1 MQEVAPNDGSQHPP
15 VSQKEGKVIM
25 NDKYWNDR
33 FESLLAQDLIDVP
46 KDYYDEKILF
56 DDPEQLMEVFSYLE
70 EQNLKNIQSAQDI
83 EQDLDK
89 EKALEIRIHQEIGG
103 EIDTQQAV
111 QKELEDQIIVARQQ
125 L

>member
-1 MQEVAPNDGSQHPP
+1 MEDDDIFMKELAPRDAKDQSAQ
-15 VSQKEGKVIM
+15 QDGKVMM

-33 FESLLAQDLIDVP
+33 FESLLGQDLIDVP

-56 DDPEQLMEVFSYLE
+56 EDQSQLMEVFSYLE

-111 QKELEDQIIVARQQ
+111 KKDLEDEII
-125 L
+125 

>member
-1 MQEVAPNDGSQHPP
+1 
-15 VSQKEGKVIM
+15 M

-56 DDPEQLMEVFSYLE
+56 EDQSQLMEVFSYLE

-103 EIDTQQAV
+103 EIETQ
-111 QKELEDQIIVARQQ
+111 
-125 L
+125 

>member
-111 QKELEDQIIVARQQ
+111 QKELEDQIIVARQ
-125 L
+125 